1 MDFTPWFLVIGLLLV
16 AMALAGSLLKRL
28 PLSASMLY
36 MAAGIALG
44 PHALGLLRLDP
55 LDHTEALEAFTEVA
69 LLVSLFSAGLKLR
82 LPLRDRRWA
91 VPIRLASISMV
102 LTIGLVAL
110 VGHYALGLPLGA
122 AVLLGAMLAPTD
134 PVLASEVQVTGPTDT
149 DRLRFAP
156 TGEAGLND
164 GAALPFALLG
174 LGLLGLHDLGWK
186 WVAIDMAWGGA
197 AGLGLGGLLGML
209 IARLVLYLRREHRE
223 AVGLDDYLAL
233 GLMALSHGLASLVH
247 AHGFLAVFAAG
258 LALRR
263 VERQATGEES
273 AEVEDV
279 AGSDEEAATHPEKAA
294 AYMAESVL
302 GFNEKLERIME
313 VAVML
318 LLGGMLPLRSLPTE
332 VLWFIPLMFLLI
344 RPVSVAVGL
353 IGAGVL
359 GPQRRLASWFGIRGV
374 GAVYYLMFA
383 AQHGLPEPLN
393 RRLSDLVLTVVA
405 ASVVAHGVSVTPLME
420 RYRRRDAM
428 AAGEPAG

>member
-1 MDFTPWFLVIGLLLV
+1 MDFTPWFLVIGLLLI
-16 AMALAGSLLKRL
+16 AMALAGSVLKRL

-36 MAAGIALG
+36 LAAGIALG
-44 PHALGLLRLDP
+44 PHGTGLLRLDP

-69 LLVSLFSAGLKLR
+69 LVISLFSAGLKLR
-82 LPLRDRRWA
+82 VPLRDRRWA

-102 LTIGLVAL
+102 LTIGLISLVA
-110 VGHYALGLPLGA
+110 YFTLGLPPGA
-122 AVLLGAMLAPTD
+122 AILLGATLAPTD
-134 PVLASEVQVTGPTDT
+134 PVLASDVQVTGPADT
-149 DRLRFAP
+149 DRLRFAL

-164 GAALPFALLG
+164 GAALPFTLLG
-174 LGLLGLHDLGWK
+174 LGLLGRHDLDWR
-186 WVAIDMAWGGA
+186 WLAVDVAWGVA
-197 AGLGLGGLLGML
+197 AGLGIGGLLGML

-223 AVGLDDYLAL
+223 AVGLDDFLAL
-233 GLMALSHGLASLVH
+233 GLMALSFGVASLVH
-247 AHGFLAVFAAG
+247 ANGFLAVFAAG

-273 AEVEDV
+273 ADVEDV

-302 GFNEKLERIME
+302 GFNENLERIME
-313 VAVML
+313 VAVVL
-318 LLGGMLPLRSLPTE
+318 LLGGMLPLRRLPTE
-332 VLWFIPLMFLLI
+332 ALWFVPLLFLLI

-353 IGAGVL
+353 IGAGVP

-383 AQHGLPEPLN
+383 AQHGLPESLD

-405 ASVVAHGVSVTPLME
+405 ASVLAHGVSVTPLME
-420 RYRRRDAM
+420 RYRRRDSV